1 METSRS
7 PWKVLRQAHVLAVRV
22 WPAHSCVCSRHDFT
36 LPQLFACLVLREQL
50 KLSYRRAEALLRDSP
65 QWLATMGMSR
75 APDHNTLW
83 RAFGTLLK
91 KRRVKR
97 MLDLLAQLS
106 AKAKLLRKLGSITP
120 LTLDSTCYEP
130 RHRSRHYDRVCRRML
145 LRDGGKYTEKAD
157 AEEANRSRSRRARQM
172 PKLALAVASACHLI
186 LAARDHIGSGS
197 DAPDFAPLL
206 YHAWRRAHVTVV
218 VADAGYDSEANHR
231 CARLDM
237 GVRSVIATGIGR
249 PSSKPPSGRYR
260 RLMKQRFARKADRRT
275 YGQRA
280 QSETVNSM
288 MKRNLGDALRS
299 VRPKR
304 RRQEMLLRALTHN
317 LMIYAN
323 HEGRD

>member
-7 PWKVLRQAHVLAVRV
+7 PWKVLRQAHELALRV
-22 WPAHSCVCSRHDFT
+22 WPAYSCDCSRHDFT

-50 KLSYRRAEALLRDSP
+50 KLSYRRAEQLLRDSP
-65 QWLATMGMSR
+65 QWLADLGMSR

-91 KRRVKR
+91 TRRVNR
-97 MLDLLAQLS
+97 MLDLLAQLA
-106 AKAKLLRKLGSITP
+106 AKAKLLRKLDSSKP
-120 LTLDSTCYEP
+120 LTLDSTCYEA
-130 RHRSRHYDRVCRRML
+130 RHRSRHYDRVCRKML
-145 LRDGGKYTEKAD
+145 LRDGGKYTEKTDAD
-157 AEEANRSRSRRARQM
+157 EVNRSRSRRARQM

-186 LAARDHIGSGS
+186 LAARVHIGCGS

-206 YHAWRRAHVTVV
+206 YHAWRRANVNVV

-231 CARLDM
+231 SARLDM
-237 GVRSVIATGIGR
+237 GVRSVIPTGIGR
-249 PSSKPPSGRYR
+249 PSSKPPGGRYR

-288 MKRNLGDALRS
+288 MKRNFGDALRS
-299 VRPKR
+299 VQRRR
-304 RRQEMLLRALTHN
+304 RRQEMLLRTLTHDI
-317 LMIYAN
+317 MIYAN
-323 HEGRD
+323 YEGRD